1 MKVIGITGGVGAGK
15 SMVVSI
21 LQKHYKTEYLH
32 CDAIAHE
39 LMEQGG
45 SAHEELLSLF
55 GEDLV
60 NADGTLNRCKLYERA
75 FLGDRVEE
83 LNACVHP
90 KVRTYVEERIAGLRA
105 TAFDGLVLIE
115 AALLI
120 EAGYK
125 DICDELWYVHAP
137 VALRRARLKENRGY
151 SDERVDSIMA
161 EQASEELFFSQS
173 DFVLYNDS
181 VKEACETHI
190 VEQVETHWREQDE
203 CKIRKCEEVAE

>member
-15 SMVVSI
+15 STVVGI
-21 LQKHYKTEYLH
+21 LQKHYTTEYLH

-45 SAHEELLSLF
+45 SAHEELLALF

-60 NADGTLNRCKLYERA
+60 NADGTLNRSKLYERA

-90 KVRTYVEERIAGLRA
+90 RVRTYVEDRIASLRA
-105 TAFDGLVLIE
+105 MEFDGLVLIE

-125 DICDELWYVHAP
+125 EICDELWYVHAP
-137 VALRRARLKENRGY
+137 VEMRRARLKANRGY

-161 EQASEELFFSQS
+161 EQATEALFFSAS
-173 DFVLYNDS
+173 DFVLYNDAS
-181 VKEACETHI
+181 QEDCEAHI
-190 VEQVETHWREQDE
+190 VEQVEAHFCEWAETY
-203 CKIRKCEEVAE
+203 KSEEVAE

>member
-15 SMVVSI
+15 STVVGI
-21 LQKHYKTEYLH
+21 LQKHYTIEYLH

-39 LMEQGG
+39 LMERGG
-45 SAHEELLSLF
+45 SAHEELISLF

-60 NADGTLNRCKLYERA
+60 NADGTLNRSKLYERA

-90 KVRTYVEERIAGLRA
+90 KVRIYVEERIASLRA
-105 TAFDGLVLIE
+105 AAFEGLVLIE

-137 VALRRARLKENRGY
+137 VEMRRARLKANRGY
-151 SDERVDSIMA
+151 SDERVDSVMA
-161 EQASEELFFSQS
+161 EQATEELFFSQS
-173 DFVLYNDS
+173 DFVVYNDS
-181 VKEACETHI
+181 SQEECETHI
-190 VEQVETHWREQDE
+190 IEQVETHFSEMREEQ
-203 CKIRKCEEVAE
+203 KSEEVAE